1 MINVV
6 LHIADLLHWRV
17 AFGVIL
23 FAILICIAL
32 YTLYK
37 TYKRILEHNKM
48 AEKLREVAT
57 HNIRTKAVTQM
68 LLDRTQTHLWELN
81 NGVFSII
88 NFDSGTLDDAVSIE
102 GMRSVFSGSAFYKR
116 KVEEFFQIEEPGNH
130 IMQMYGSYE
139 GRDPHW
145 YELSM
150 LVEQTENGLARRGVT
165 IMIDQLKKRE
175 AMELDTNRMLAN
187 AKEKDDFISCMS
199 HEIRTPLN
207 AIVGISE
214 LLANMRQ
221 TLTQEEIAYFEREIS
236 KNNVLLMK
244 MIEDMLTVTL
254 IDNSGITVQ
263 FEDLRY
269 SDCTPEV
276 ATMREEESLNLF
288 GLKIEVIETGED
300 VPIRADRNLLRR
312 IMINLFDNAAKF
324 SPMGSTVTV
333 IRTVTDDE
341 VILSVKDQG
350 IGIDPQYHNMIFTRF
365 YKIDHFSQGAGLGL
379 ALCKELAECMGAK
392 ITVESELGKG
402 STFNLIFKRA
412 DKLNN

>member
-23 FAILICIAL
+23 FAVLICIAL

>member
-1 MINVV
+1 MINEV
-6 LHIADLLHWRV
+6 LHIAELLHWRV

-23 FAILICIAL
+23 LAVLICIAL

-288 GLKIEVIETGED
+288 ELKIEVIETGED